1 MVVAPPPPP
10 SPEPGSDPA
19 RHASLKAILMAVPSG
34 DTRVDPEARP
44 ERQRVRAAVAAL
56 AAEVVGG
63 GLPARWDL
71 LARTRWPAAAPAS
84 EVSLY
89 EVAATVSAP
98 VRFEVDNPYPEHR
111 AYPSPRAKFPVRL
124 VAQEG
129 GGSRFPRPE
138 AGDALG
144 VPAVPAAPAVPPG
157 SVGPGGA
164 GGDHIRTFALPDA
177 LPSFYGPLR
186 TVLTGLETGH
196 VLASLALL
204 GRALGRPLSVAG
216 PSGATEAWARPLPGA
231 AVPGYVMT
239 PEPQGRPIPQSPQ
252 IPSPDAG
259 GTPSPDASPS
269 TGSGGTTWNQVVWER
284 NSGRAPRGVSGFTG
298 AHRPAP
304 AALWRAALN
313 TLAGSGRGLGAL
325 QPARSALGLFCWV
338 REVEDV
344 ADGCYEIG
352 FDGTARRVG
361 ELGAARGA
369 LLVDSAAAPGLA
381 FELDA
386 CNLVWLVT
394 ADLTAA
400 CRTSDAP
407 APRVAADLLAAAGW
421 TAQHLSYAMAA
432 HGLFARPLRSY
443 DAEGAATAL
452 GLGPDRVPVYQ
463 LACGPN
469 RFTEPALDVRH
480 FPGGAA

>member
-1 MVVAPPPPP
+1 ADAA
-10 SPEPGSDPA
+10 DPA
-19 RHASLKAILMAVPSG
+19 A
-34 DTRVDPEARP
+34 
-44 ERQRVRAAVAAL
+44 
-56 AAEVVGG
+56 G

-84 EVSLY
+84 PVSLA
-89 EVAATVSAP
+89 EVAATVCAP

-124 VAQEG
+124 VAQDG
-129 GGSRFPRPE
+129 GVGRFPRPE
-138 AGDALG
+138 AGDALR
-144 VPAVPAAPAVPPG
+144 VPAVPAGP
-157 SVGPGGA
+157 VGE
-164 GGDHIRTFALPDA
+164 GGDHIRTFALPEA
-177 LPSFYGPLR
+177 LPPFYGPLR

-204 GRALGRPLSVAG
+204 GRALGRPLTVAG
-216 PSGATEAWARPLPGA
+216 PSGATEAWAGPLPGA

-239 PEPQGRPIPQSPQ
+239 PEPGKAPEP
-252 IPSPDAG
+252 
-259 GTPSPDASPS
+259 GTAPEPGP
-269 TGSGGTTWNQVVWER
+269 TTWNDVVWQR

-304 AALWRAALN
+304 AALWRAALD
-313 TLAGSGRGLGAL
+313 TLAGSARGLGAL
-325 QPARSALGLFCWV
+325 LPARSALGLFCWV
-338 REVEDV
+338 REVEGV
-344 ADGCYEIG
+344 ADGCYGIG

-361 ELGAARGA
+361 DLASARGA

-400 CRTSDAP
+400 CHAPDAP
-407 APRVAADLLAAAGW
+407 APQVAADLLAVAGW

-443 DAEGAATAL
+443 DAEGAAAAL

-469 RFTEPALDVRH
+469 RFTEAALDVRRY
-480 FPGGAA
+480 PGDCA

>member
-1 MVVAPPPPP
+1 
-10 SPEPGSDPA
+10 
-19 RHASLKAILMAVPSG
+19 MAVPSG

-44 ERQRVRAAVAAL
+44 ERQRVRSAVAAL
-56 AAEVVGG
+56 AADAVGG

-129 GGSRFPRPE
+129 GVGRFPRPE

-144 VPAVPAAPAVPPG
+144 VP
-157 SVGPGGA
+157 GGEGDGG

-204 GRALGRPLSVAG
+204 GRALGLPLCVAG
-216 PSGATEAWARPLPGA
+216 PSGATEAWAGPLPGA

-239 PEPQGRPIPQSPQ
+239 PEPQGPQGPPV
-252 IPSPDAG
+252 PSPDPG
-259 GTPSPDASPS
+259 GTLSPVAAPSA
-269 TGSGGTTWNQVVWER
+269 GSGGTTWNQVVWAR

-304 AALWRAALN
+304 AALWHSALN
-313 TLAGSGRGLGAL
+313 TLAGSGRGLGTL
-325 QPARSALGLFCWV
+325 LPARSGLGLFCWV

-369 LLVDSAAAPGLA
+369 LLVDSASAPGLA

-407 APRVAADLLAAAGW
+407 APRVAADLLATAGW

-480 FPGGAA
+480 FPGGSA

>member
-10 SPEPGSDPA
+10 APEPGSDPA

-44 ERQRVRAAVAAL
+44 ERQRVRSAVAAL
-56 AAEVVGG
+56 AADAVGG

-129 GGSRFPRPE
+129 GVGRFPRPE

-144 VPAVPAAPAVPPG
+144 VP
-157 SVGPGGA
+157 GGGGDGGGGGGGG

-216 PSGATEAWARPLPGA
+216 PSGATEAWAGPLPGA

-239 PEPQGRPIPQSPQ
+239 PEPQGPQSSPV
-252 IPSPDAG
+252 PSPGPG
-259 GTPSPDASPS
+259 GTLSPVAAPSA
-269 TGSGGTTWNQVVWER
+269 GSGGTTWNQVVWAR
-284 NSGRAPRGVSGFTG
+284 NSGRAPRGVAGFTG

-304 AALWRAALN
+304 AALWHAALN
-313 TLAGSGRGLGAL
+313 TLAGSGRGLGTL
-325 QPARSALGLFCWV
+325 QPARSGLGLFCWV
-338 REVEDV
+338 REVEDL

-407 APRVAADLLAAAGW
+407 APRMAADLLAAAGW

-480 FPGGAA
+480 FPGGPA